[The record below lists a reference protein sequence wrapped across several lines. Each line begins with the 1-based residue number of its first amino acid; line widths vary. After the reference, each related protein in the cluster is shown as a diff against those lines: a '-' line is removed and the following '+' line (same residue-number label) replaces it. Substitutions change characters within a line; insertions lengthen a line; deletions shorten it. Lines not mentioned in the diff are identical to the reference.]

1 MDKTKVQA
9 MVEIIDQ
16 KIDRLFEYLK
26 VLSAEQENTQKKIDE
41 YRVLSADLLEV
52 LVGFE

>member
-9 MVEIIDQ
+9 MVEFIDQ
-16 KIDRLFEYLK
+16 KIDRLFKRLK
-26 VLSAEQENTQKKIDE
+26 VLSAEQEKTQKEIDE